1 MLSNSELITVYIPTY
16 NRVKLLKRAVNSVLS
31 QSYQNFELIIV
42 DDCSPD
48 ETIKYLEKL
57 SSSDKRILF
66 FQNVKNSGA
75 CVSRNKAI
83 TEAKGKYITGLDD
96 DDEFTPDRLEFL
108 LKNFKENYSFV
119 CSSLIVIDSKKSRRS
134 SCRDLVFNGHDL
146 LYDNVAGNQ
155 FFTYTKYLRGVG
167 GFDEQ
172 LHSAQDLDVMVRLT
186 RIYGAAKRFKNLT
199 YKLYVDQGIPTISTS
214 SKKIDGMKYFYK
226 KHKPYMSKRQAL
238 IMRLL
243 IRRWEIKPKTNF
255 LNTFLILV
263 VNFTKTFNIIVNF
276 ICIEKVK

>member
-1 MLSNSELITVYIPTY
+1 M
-16 NRVKLLKRAVNSVLS
+16 
-31 QSYQNFELIIV
+31 
-42 DDCSPD
+42 
-48 ETIKYLEKL
+48 
-57 SSSDKRILF
+57 
-66 FQNVKNSGA
+66 
-75 CVSRNKAI
+75 
-83 TEAKGKYITGLDD
+83 
-96 DDEFTPDRLEFL
+96 
-108 LKNFKENYSFV
+108 
-119 CSSLIVIDSKKSRRS
+119 
-134 SCRDLVFNGHDL
+134 RDI
-146 LYDNVAGNQ
+146 
-155 FFTYTKYLRGVG
+155 G

-186 RIYGAAKRFKNLT
+186 RIYGVAKRFKNST

-276 ICIEKVK
+276 ICIKKVK